1 MAGSSFKLSEGTPVS
16 VLVSQKPGAGRG
28 RCLVQQTGGPAG
40 LAARATCSTVQG
52 AGLGL
57 VHSCHVLKSLIVE
70 EGAFPFHFA
79 VSFKPT
85 YPFTEAGKMCSLSE
99 SYSEHICKISKFL

>member
-1 MAGSSFKLSEGTPVS
+1 M
-16 VLVSQKPGAGRG
+16 
-28 RCLVQQTGGPAG
+28 G
-40 LAARATCSTVQG
+40 LAARAACATVQG

-79 VSFKPT
+79 VRVKPT
-85 YPFTEAGKMCSLSE
+85 YTYTEAGKMCSLSE
-99 SYSEHICKISKFL
+99 SCSEHICKINSSNL